1 MLTTARGETRIA
13 KSLLEINRN
22 NRGAST
28 PADSSNTVS
37 SFSKLIFNSF
47 YRPSSEA
54 SGASLLSFHWTLH
67 TRNCP
72 ITAVYRGIQIS
83 APEVT
88 PYSKVLAYSQ
98 ANKSATAKEVYSGN
112 WSTDNDRVLGAV
124 GAGSTG
130 RCGRLRQ
137 TSPVR
142 CHCFH

>member
-1 MLTTARGETRIA
+1 MLTAARGETRIA

-54 SGASLLSFHWTLH
+54 SGASLLSFHWTLR
-67 TRNCP
+67 TRNCSS
-72 ITAVYRGIQIS
+72 TTVYRGIQIS
-83 APEVT
+83 APE
-88 PYSKVLAYSQ
+88 
-98 ANKSATAKEVYSGN
+98 ANKSATAKQVHRGN

-130 RCGRLRQ
+130 LLR
-137 TSPVR
+137 
-142 CHCFH
+142 